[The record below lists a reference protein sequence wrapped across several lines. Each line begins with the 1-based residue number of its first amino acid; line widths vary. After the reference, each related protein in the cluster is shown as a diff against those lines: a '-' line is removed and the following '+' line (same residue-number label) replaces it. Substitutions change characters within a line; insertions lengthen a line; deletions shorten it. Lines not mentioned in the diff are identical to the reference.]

1 MELLPIRTEIDYQ
14 QALQEIELLFD
25 AAPNTPEFD
34 RLDVLSTLVESYEK
48 RHFPIELPFAELQRE
63 IQIGLDASARGEI
76 IQGEVMFDQ
85 LREKLQQRRSDL
97 T

>member
-1 MELLPIRTEIDYQ
+1 MELLPIKSENDYQ
-14 QALQEIELLFD
+14 QALQEIESLFD

-48 RHFPIELPFAELQRE
+48 RHFPIELPFVELQRE
-63 IQIGLDASARGEI
+63 IQIGLDASARGEV
-76 IQGEVMFDQ
+76 IQGDVMFAQ

>member
-1 MELLPIRTEIDYQ
+1 MELLPIRSEIDYQ
-14 QALQEIELLFD
+14 QALQEIESL
-25 AAPNTPEFD
+25 PNTPEFD

-63 IQIGLDASARGEI
+63 IQIGLDASARGEV